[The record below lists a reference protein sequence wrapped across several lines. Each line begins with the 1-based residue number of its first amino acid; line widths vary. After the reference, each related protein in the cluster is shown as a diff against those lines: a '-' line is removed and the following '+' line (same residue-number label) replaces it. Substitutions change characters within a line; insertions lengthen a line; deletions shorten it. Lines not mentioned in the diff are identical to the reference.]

1 MPSDWMRVRPPAGR
15 LSAAQAASLAAA
27 LEESREAATLA
38 GFGDLDLR
46 VGPDTLRRLRAAGLH
61 ARAVG
66 AGAHRVL
73 SSPLTGRVGGHVDVR
88 ALAHRLE
95 LELREAEPETRE
107 IVVTIDDGSGDLAAA
122 SGLVLAAGRAAAEQV
137 EFTVLADGA
146 RTGEVLRLEDP
157 DADLADWVGVIARRS
172 ASEPGPGRPRASAGA
187 DGLPIGWLD
196 HSEGGLVTLGAAVP
210 HGVLDRR
217 QWEFLAAI
225 ERPIVLTPWR
235 TMLLCDLDEW
245 AAEQVVRVLA
255 PMGFVFDAAS
265 PVLADLAH

>member
-15 LSAAQAASLAAA
+15 LSAVQAALLAAA
-27 LEESREAATLA
+27 LEESREAARLA

-46 VGPDTLRRLRAAGLH
+46 VGPDALRRLRAAGLH

-73 SSPLTGRVGGHVDVR
+73 SSPLTGRVGGQVDVR

-95 LELREAEPETRE
+95 LTLREAEPETRE

-122 SGLVLAAGRAAAEQV
+122 SGLVLAAAGRT
-137 EFTVLADGA
+137 EFTVLIDGA
-146 RTGEVLRLEDP
+146 HTGEVLLLEGP
-157 DADLADWVGVIARRS
+157 DADLADWVDVIVRRS
-172 ASEPGPGRPRASAGA
+172 TAEPGPGRQPASAGA
-187 DGLPIGWLD
+187 SAPPIGWLD

-210 HGVLDRR
+210 DGVLDRR

-265 PVLADLAH
+265 PVLADLAP